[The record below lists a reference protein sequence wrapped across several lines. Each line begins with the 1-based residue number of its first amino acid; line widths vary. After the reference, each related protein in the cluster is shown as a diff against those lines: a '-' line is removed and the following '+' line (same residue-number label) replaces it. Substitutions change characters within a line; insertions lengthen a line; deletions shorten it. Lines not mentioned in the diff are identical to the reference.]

1 MNWCTSKFLFA
12 IVLVLT
18 IVVLGGFSISDA
30 METTIKKI
38 VADKNSY
45 DGKEV
50 SVSGTVSANLK
61 FKTSK
66 GGKDYTTF
74 SLIGDTGGRI
84 NVFVWGKS
92 KLHGGQKVRVTGIY
106 HKVMRVGQS
115 TFRNEI
121 EATDITTP

>member
-30 METTIKKI
+30 IETTIKKI

-121 EATDITTP
+121 EATEIQEL

>member
-1 MNWCTSKFLFA
+1 MKRCTSKFLFV

-18 IVVLGGFSISDA
+18 IVLGGFSICPA
-30 METTIKKI
+30 IETIVDKI
-38 VADKNSY
+38 LADKNSY

-61 FKTSK
+61 FKTTK

-74 SLIGDTGGRI
+74 SLLGDSGRRI
-84 NVFVWGKS
+84 NVFIWGKL
-92 KLHGGQKVRVTGIY
+92 KFKGGQKVRVTGIY

-121 EATDITTP
+121 EAMEITVP

>member
-1 MNWCTSKFLFA
+1 MNWSTSKFLFA

-30 METTIKKI
+30 METTIDKI
-38 VADKNSY
+38 LADKNSY

-50 SVSGTVSANLK
+50 SVSDTVSANLK

-92 KLHGGQKVRVTGIY
+92 KLHGGEKVRVTGKY
-106 HKVMRVGQS
+106 YKVKKVGKY

-121 EATDITTP
+121 EATEIQEL

>member
-1 MNWCTSKFLFA
+1 MKRHFLKFSQVIFLVLA
-12 IVLVLT
+12 IVLGSFT
-18 IVVLGGFSISDA
+18 ICPAI
-30 METTIKKI
+30 ETTIKEI

-61 FKTSK
+61 FKTIK

-74 SLIGDTGGRI
+74 SLLGDSGGRI
-84 NVFVWGKS
+84 NIFIWGKL
-92 KLHGGQKVRVTGIY
+92 KLQGGQKVRVTGIY

-121 EATDITTP
+121 EAMERME